1 VVKTVLVVDDE
12 WVIADTVAAV
22 LSDAGYHVLIAAN
35 GRQGLERLAEE
46 RPDIILL
53 DVMMPVLDGPGM
65 LQAMGKDPALQ
76 DLPVVLMSSLPE
88 RTVATMADGH
98 RAFLPK
104 PFLTPEL
111 LGVLERVLA
120 AGAAGSAAITSP
132 T

>member
-65 LQAMGKDPALQ
+65 LQAMAKDPALQ

-88 RTVATMADGH
+88 RTVAMMADGH

>member
-12 WVIADTVAAV
+12 WVIANTVAAV

-65 LQAMGKDPALQ
+65 LQAMAKYPALQ